1 MKKSKKTRSK
11 RFSKFVKSLLNK
23 VKVESA
29 NNLIIYFIGFV
40 ISVLFIV
47 LSFQFSHYNNW
58 GTVLGGIGASGVG
71 AVFLGFAIERANN
84 CRLEKERLNVREKL
98 ISSFADNIIEIVCH
112 EILILEKE
120 DSSFA
125 SISEGKSLDELLQN
139 ISEIYRKQVTLTS
152 PSSANFD
159 KFNTQNEE
167 RFKIRH
173 NVINKLGGFINYT
186 ADDIYSNRSY
196 NINNNLFTD
205 KEIKVIKLTQ
215 FCISNLKNAEDYEMY
230 LYYFE
235 DLIDKVLYYV
245 LDSVFPSLK
254 IIKRTQEG
262 FSNEKNRPVF
272 ISYESW
278 IKEYEIQI

>member
-278 IKEYEIQI
+278 IKECEIQI

>member
-11 RFSKFVKSLLNK
+11 RFSKFVKSLLDK
-23 VKVESA
+23 VKVDA

-47 LSFQFSHYNNW
+47 LSFQFSHCNNW

-120 DSSFA
+120 DASFA

-139 ISEIYRKQVTLTS
+139 ISEIYRKQVTLTR

-159 KFNTQNEE
+159 MFNSQNEE
-167 RFKIRH
+167 KFKIRH
-173 NVINKLGGFINYT
+173 NVINKLGGWVNYT
-186 ADDIYSNRSY
+186 ADDIYFNRSY

-205 KEIKVIKLTQ
+205 TEIKVIKLTQ
-215 FCISNLKNAEDYEMY
+215 FCINNLKNAEDYEMY

>member
-1 MKKSKKTRSK
+1 MKKRRKRKSK
-11 RFSKFVKSLLNK
+11 RFSKFIKSFLNK
-23 VKVESA
+23 TKVDV
-29 NNLIIYFIGFV
+29 NNLVIYSVGLV
-40 ISVLFIV
+40 ISALLIM

-58 GTVLGGIGASGVG
+58 GTILGGIGASGIG
-71 AVFLGFAIERANN
+71 AVFLGFSIERANN

-98 ISSFADNIIEIVCH
+98 ISSFADNVIEIVCH

-120 DSSFA
+120 DASFA

-139 ISEIYRKQVTLTS
+139 ISEIYRKQVTLTT

-159 KFNTQNEE
+159 MFNTQNEE
-167 RFKIRH
+167 KFKIRH
-173 NVINKLGGFINYT
+173 NVINKLGGWVNYT
-186 ADDIYSNRSY
+186 ADDIYLNRSY
-196 NINNNLFTD
+196 NINSNLFTD
-205 KEIKVIKLTQ
+205 TEIKVIKLTQ
-215 FCISNLKNAEDYEMY
+215 FSINNLKNAEDYEMY

-254 IIKRTQEG
+254 RIKRTQEG
-262 FSNEKNRPVF
+262 FSNEKNHSVF
-272 ISYESW
+272 IRYESW

>member
-1 MKKSKKTRSK
+1 MEKNKKTRSK
-11 RFSKFVKSLLNK
+11 RFSKFVKIFLNK
-23 VKVESA
+23 VKVDA
-29 NNLIIYFIGFV
+29 NNLIIYFVGFV

-47 LSFQFSHYNNW
+47 FSFQFSHDNNW
-58 GTVLGGIGASGVG
+58 GTVLGGIGASGIG

-120 DSSFA
+120 DASFA
-125 SISEGKSLDELLQN
+125 SISEGKSLYELLQN
-139 ISEIYRKQVTLTS
+139 ISEIYRKQVTLTP

-159 KFNTQNEE
+159 MFNTQNEE

-173 NVINKLGGFINYT
+173 NVINKLGGWINYT
-186 ADDIYSNRSY
+186 ADDIYFNRSY
-196 NINNNLFTD
+196 NINNSLFTD
-205 KEIKVIKLTQ
+205 TEIKVIKLTQ
-215 FCISNLKNAEDYEMY
+215 FCINNLKNAEDYEMY

-254 IIKRTQEG
+254 SIKRTQEG